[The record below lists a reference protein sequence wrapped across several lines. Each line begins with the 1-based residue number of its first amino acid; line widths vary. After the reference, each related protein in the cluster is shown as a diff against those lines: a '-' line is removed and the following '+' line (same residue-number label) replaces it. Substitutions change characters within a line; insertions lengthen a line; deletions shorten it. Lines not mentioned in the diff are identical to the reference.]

1 MLIDFSGI
9 KWFKILIYFVFYKLE
24 DKLIDNAQNS
34 HEAKYSD
41 ILLISNEISQTKDIL
56 ICKFIKWV

>member
-1 MLIDFSGI
+1 MLIDFSAI

-34 HEAKYSD
+34 HEEKYSD
-41 ILLISNEISQTKDIL
+41 ILSISNEISQTKDIL
-56 ICKFIKWV
+56 IYTFIKWV